1 MQQCECDCSVW
12 RLSNILT
19 RFRPHGQHT
28 HTQTHLQH
36 LSPVAAAAAA
46 EAEGLRHKPGCGP
59 CRGPTTIANCNY
71 IAWQRATFCCS
82 TLSVCVPVCM
92 CVCVFVVLLINHRS
106 MQLQHQQQ
114 QSVFFGIG
122 FGSHWCSWH
131 VISIMCN
138 RSCSCLWKMANKL
151 QKAKADIHIHTQ
163 IQRNI
168 RFTPTG

>member
-1 MQQCECDCSVW
+1 MD
-12 RLSNILT
+12 N
-19 RFRPHGQHT
+19 T

-36 LSPVAAAAAA
+36 LSPVAAAAA

-151 QKAKADIHIHTQ
+151 QKAKADIHTHTHTNTEKYSLYAN
-163 IQRNI
+163 RLDE
-168 RFTPTG
+168 P